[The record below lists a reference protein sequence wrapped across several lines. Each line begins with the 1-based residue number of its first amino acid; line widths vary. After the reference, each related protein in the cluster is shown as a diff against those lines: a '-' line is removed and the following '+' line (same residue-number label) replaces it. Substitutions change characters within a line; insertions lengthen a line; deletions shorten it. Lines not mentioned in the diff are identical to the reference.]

1 MSRNL
6 MLEQSCLLLFLDLNA
21 AGSSGSCY
29 CISADEET
37 GQYRY
42 LGARLRER
50 FGFPGLV
57 EGWQHQGDDTKR
69 AQ

>member
-1 MSRNL
+1 MNKVVSYFSLISR
-6 MLEQSCLLLFLDLNA
+6 LLAPLGAAAAFLQTRTRGWD
-21 AGSSGSCY
+21 
-29 CISADEET
+29 
-37 GQYRY
+37 

-57 EGWQHQGDDTKR
+57 EGWQRQGDDTKR